1 VLLRNLFALTP
12 MSEEIRIAV
21 DLIIQEKLQIAAKSL
36 VEDQGVYNPNKAPKS
51 QAMRYLK

>member
-1 VLLRNLFALTP
+1 
-12 MSEEIRIAV
+12 MSEEVRIAV
-21 DLIIQEKLQIAAKSL
+21 DLIIQEKLQLAAKSL